1 MHNGQRRDN
10 MDFNVNKEQLSC
22 CETVPQG
29 SAEYSVDCDI
39 TLPEYLPDI
48 MRILRCL
55 ILPGVQSHQING
67 DRISA
72 DCTCVVRIIYV
83 CEQGKVHSFE
93 QNLSFSKQLE
103 LKSADA
109 TDIFVGARTD
119 YVNYRV
125 SGQRRFEIH
134 GAITVFAR
142 ANIKK
147 QWDFITSAQ
156 GGGITARC
164 EKAENCN
171 LVSSI
176 EKLFTVSET
185 IDPATTQQISG
196 IISTSATPIIDE
208 IKVISNKLF
217 LKAELI
223 IHTCFIEGDNCEIQN
238 FENIIGVNQIIEVP
252 QLDDKCD
259 VDALLSVLCIDVK
272 TRFDSSTNKNLL
284 DISAVLNFSACGY
297 ITQSITVIKDAYS
310 TKYEAELKKVDI
322 SLINL
327 EEKIEDTFLCRGSC
341 DLSTTGFNKIHSFVC
356 NDIVADFSKAEDGI
370 LINGEVTADIIFE
383 DGKGEIAFAQRKMP
397 FEYKRQIKTEKS
409 HLFCQPDCVVSA
421 SNFVIN
427 ETGKLDVRFEVN
439 IHGFV
444 FSQEER
450 FITTDIAIDETK
462 VKTVKSASLTVYFA
476 EKNESLWSIA
486 EKYNTTTEAI
496 IRENGLTEDAIDKNC
511 RLLIPK
517 M

>member
-1 MHNGQRRDN
+1 

-29 SAEYSVDCDI
+29 NAEYSIDCDI

-48 MRILRCL
+48 VRILRCL
-55 ILPGVQSHQING
+55 CVPGVQSHQING

-72 DCTCVVRIIYV
+72 DCSCVVRVLYI
-83 CEQGKVHSFE
+83 CEQGKVRCFE

-103 LKSADA
+103 LKTPDI
-109 TDIFVGARTD
+109 TDVFVGARTD

-147 QWDFITSAQ
+147 QCDFITSAQ
-156 GGGITARC
+156 GCGVTARC
-164 EKAENCN
+164 EKTETCN
-171 LVSSI
+171 LTSAI
-176 EKLFTVSET
+176 EKIFTVSET
-185 IDPATTQQISG
+185 IDPATTDQQING
-196 IISTSATPIIDE
+196 IISASATPVIDE

-217 LKAELI
+217 LKAELLV
-223 IHTCFIEGDNCEIQN
+223 HTCFTVGESCEIQSLD
-238 FENIIGVNQIIEVP
+238 NIISINQIIEASHI
-252 QLDDKCD
+252 DENSD
-259 VDALLSVLCIDVK
+259 VDALLSLLCLDVK
-272 TRFDSSTNKNLL
+272 NRFDSATNKNLL

-297 ITQSITVIKDAYS
+297 CTQSITVIKDAYS
-310 TKYEAELKKVDI
+310 TKYEAELKKVDV
-322 SLINL
+322 SLVAL

-356 NDIVADFSKAEDGI
+356 NDIIADFSNTDEGI
-370 LINGEVTADIIFE
+370 LVNGEVTADIIFE
-383 DGKGEIAFAQRKMP
+383 DAKGEIAFAQRKLP
-397 FEYKRQIKTEKS
+397 FEYKRPLQRDKRR
-409 HLFCQPDCVVSA
+409 LYCQPNCVVSA

-450 FITTDIAIDETK
+450 FVTTDIIIDETK
-462 VKTVKSASLTVYFA
+462 IKAVKTASLTVYFA

-496 IRENGLTEDAIDKNC
+496 IRENGLTDGIVDKNC

>member
-1 MHNGQRRDN
+1 
-10 MDFNVNKEQLSC
+10 MDFNVNKEQLSQ

-29 SAEYSVDCDI
+29 NAEYSVDCDV

-48 MRILRCL
+48 VRILRCL
-55 ILPGVQSHQING
+55 CIPGVQSHQING

-72 DCTCVVRIIYV
+72 DCSCIVRVLYI
-83 CEQGKVHSFE
+83 CEQGKVHCFE
-93 QNLSFSKQLE
+93 QSLSFSKQLE
-103 LKSADA
+103 LKTADA
-109 TDIFVGARTD
+109 TEVFVGARTD

-125 SGQRRFEIH
+125 SGQRRFEVH
-134 GAITVFAR
+134 GAITVYAR
-142 ANIKK
+142 ANVKR
-147 QWDFITSAQ
+147 QCEFITSAQ
-156 GGGITARC
+156 GCGITARC
-164 EKAENCN
+164 EKAESCN
-171 LVSSI
+171 LTAVI

-185 IDPATTQQISG
+185 IDPATTEQISG

-223 IHTCFIEGDNCEIQN
+223 VHTCFIVGESCEIQSIDN
-238 FENIIGVNQIIEVP
+238 VVSINQIIEVP
-252 QLDDKCD
+252 QIDDKCD
-259 VDALLSVLCIDVK
+259 VDALLSVLCLDVK
-272 TRFDSSTNKNLL
+272 TRYESSTNKNLL

-297 ITQSITVIKDAYS
+297 VTLPITVIKDAYS
-310 TKYEAELKKVDI
+310 TKYEAELKKVDV
-322 SLINL
+322 SLMCL

-341 DLSTTGFNKIHSFVC
+341 DLSTTGFNKIYSFVC
-356 NDIVADFSKAEDGI
+356 NDIVADFSNSDDGI

-383 DGKGEIAFAQRKMP
+383 DLKGETAFAQRKMP
-397 FEYKRQIKTEKS
+397 FEYKSPLKTEKS
-409 HLFCQPDCVVSA
+409 RLVCQPDCVVSA
-421 SNFVIN
+421 SSFVIN
-427 ETGKLDVRFEVN
+427 EAGKLDVRFEVN
-439 IHGFV
+439 VHGFV
-444 FSQEER
+444 FSYDEK
-450 FITTDIAIDETK
+450 FIATDITVDETK

-496 IRENGLTEDAIDKNC
+496 IRENGLTDGVIEKNC